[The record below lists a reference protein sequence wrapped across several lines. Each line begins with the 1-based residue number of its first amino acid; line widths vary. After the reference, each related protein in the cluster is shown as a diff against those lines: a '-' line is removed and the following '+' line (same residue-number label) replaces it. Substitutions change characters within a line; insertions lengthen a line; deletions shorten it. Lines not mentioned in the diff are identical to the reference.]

1 MISLDDQFTTDSLE
15 EKVREY
21 WQIGQRQ
28 VSAKSGL
35 SAEIR
40 RIFEKLPVLDAEGN
54 QMTDPYGFGLPLF
67 VDSDVAVNSI
77 LNWIKDARTMEDM
90 ENILKKMSTSFP
102 WVNSVLNKIKEEPF
116 RSQFYTNF
124 RKDFINYS
132 IIVADTAADGTRAY
146 KVMTIN
152 VKGSV

>member
-1 MISLDDQFTTDSLE
+1 
-15 EKVREY
+15 
-21 WQIGQRQ
+21 
-28 VSAKSGL
+28 
-35 SAEIR
+35 
-40 RIFEKLPVLDAEGN
+40 
-54 QMTDPYGFGLPLF
+54 
-67 VDSDVAVNSI
+67 
-77 LNWIKDARTMEDM
+77 MEDM

-132 IIVADTAADGTRAY
+132 IIVADTAADGTRIY